1 MKFESKF
8 GALHGPRFE
17 EGSTIKAMLVQ
28 CAASC
33 LLSSASTYIRLLP
46 SFPLEGRGESMSDVP
61 IRQRP
66 LSLLHQP
73 PHRAPPRENPV
84 RCRACGCS
92 AGEGCRLKSSLKVAT
107 LLSLKW
113 LLVEVKMAI
122 WDVTYAVLRERTLTR
137 HGNTKTQPNLKR
149 Y

>member
-1 MKFESKF
+1 
-8 GALHGPRFE
+8 
-17 EGSTIKAMLVQ
+17 
-28 CAASC
+28 
-33 LLSSASTYIRLLP
+33 
-46 SFPLEGRGESMSDVP
+46 MSDVP
-61 IRQRP
+61 IRQWP

-73 PHRAPPRENPV
+73 PHRAPGGKTLSGAEPV
-84 RCRACGCS
+84 AAVPVKDALCPV
-92 AGEGCRLKSSLKVAT
+92 RLKSSLKVAT

-122 WDVTYAVLRERTLTR
+122 WDVTYAVLHKRTLTR